1 MFVADV
7 RKTVP
12 LHADRLDWDA
22 ARILSEEEVLV
33 PCHDERLLEWVR
45 PFAYDIAQRRPWAW
59 PDYSRTTVCLALVLR
74 DPHVRAFLR
83 VGVQPAQSADEE
95 VPAEWA
101 AFEAKRLEAVRAH
114 EQNGGSQVHD
124 DFPVMP
130 TEQEESAVR
139 AMLYERLG
147 MY

>member
-1 MFVADV
+1 MFVVDV

-33 PCHDERLLEWVR
+33 PSRDKALLEWVR
-45 PFAYDIAQRRPWAW
+45 PFAYDIAQRHPWAW
-59 PDYSRTTVCLALVLR
+59 PDDSRTTVSLVLVLR

-95 VPAEWA
+95 VPVEWA
-101 AFEAKRLEAVRAH
+101 AFEQNRLEAVKAH
-114 EQNGGSQVHD
+114 EQNGGGEAVD
-124 DFPVMP
+124 LFPVVLSKP
-130 TEQEESAVR
+130 EEDAVGES
-139 AMLYERLG
+139 MLDKMNVY
-147 MY
+147 

>member
-22 ARILSEEEVLV
+22 ARILSEEQVLV

-59 PDYSRTTVCLALVLR
+59 PDYSRTTLCLALVLR

-114 EQNGGSQVHD
+114 EQNGGGEAVD
-124 DFPVMP
+124 FFPVVLSKP
-130 TEQEESAVR
+130 EEDAV
-139 AMLYERLG
+139 YESLLK
-147 MY
+147 MNVY

>member
-74 DPHVRAFLR
+74 NPHVRAFLR

-114 EQNGGSQVHD
+114 EQNGGGEAVD
-124 DFPVMP
+124 FFPVVLSKP
-130 TEQEESAVR
+130 EEDAV
-139 AMLYERLG
+139 YESLLK
-147 MY
+147 MNVY